1 MKLNVIIGNQYNPYL
16 NLAVENHLLKNNL
29 KDEIT
34 VFLWKNHH
42 TVVIGANQ
50 NPYAECNV
58 QSLIDDGGYLSRRKT
73 GGGAVY
79 HDLGNI
85 NFSFI
90 AHKDHYNVNL
100 QLSVIK
106 VALLNYGLETEISG
120 RNDLTYEGR
129 KFSGN
134 AFSKDKS
141 NCLHHGT
148 ILIKT
153 DVDKIS
159 KYLKVKPTKLMKHGV
174 KSVASRVVN
183 LSEVADITSENII
196 PHIITAA
203 ENVYGTK
210 ANIIDFN
217 AILNQE
223 VYSLE
228 KDFSSEE
235 FLYGRWKSFNA
246 KHSAQFSWGAVDID
260 ISVDETTGTIENVN
274 IATDSLNLEV
284 IDSLCLSLKGSSSQ
298 SRPSL
303 SIADSD
309 LETTIV
315 NDILDLIY

>member
-16 NLAVENHLLKNNL
+16 NLAVENYLLKNNT
-29 KDEIT
+29 KDVIT

-58 QSLIDDGGYLSRRKT
+58 QNLIEDDGFLSRRKT

-90 AHKDHYNVNL
+90 AHKDYYNVNL

-106 VALLNYGLETEISG
+106 EALLNYGLKTEISG

-134 AFSKDKS
+134 AFSKDKN

-159 KYLKVKPTKLMKHGV
+159 KYLKVKPAKLMKHGV
-174 KSVASRVVN
+174 KSVSSRVVN

-196 PHIITAA
+196 PHIIAAA
-203 ENVYGTK
+203 ENVYNAK
-210 ANIIDFN
+210 ANLINFDTL
-217 AILNQE
+217 LNQE
-223 VYSLE
+223 IYALE
-228 KDFSSEE
+228 KDFSNED
-235 FLYGRWKSFNA
+235 FLYGKWKSFKA

-260 ISVDETTGTIENVN
+260 ISVDETTGTIEVVN
-274 IATDSLNLEV
+274 IATDSLNLE
-284 IDSLCLSLKGSSSQ
+284 IINNLCNALKGCSNQ
-298 SRPSL
+298 LRPTL
-303 SIADSD
+303 SIANSD
-309 LETTIV
+309 IELTIV